1 MMLAVGCGLIH
12 YPIMKNNTA
21 TIWCFLT
28 ALSGAA
34 AADLVC
40 LPEVFNS
47 QYAPKGN
54 LNLGYATKY
63 VERGLAL
70 RDSESDSVFHG
81 ALTGGYALSHESAL
95 IGGVK
100 VDFFVRKGFD
110 HHDESFPL
118 CDEGTV
124 LLQYAARVSDNTVWA
139 VGYQFVHGGL
149 PGFFHSARHHGGR
162 YIFNSQRPEEHS
174 VVLDVHHNFTCLK
187 GLFWDSR
194 TQYSFRWEDGWYF
207 SNTLGYEYEISRCT
221 SAVLDV
227 TWTATCDYF
236 ERNHLNS
243 NGTQGWVFSFS
254 LPMEITEKAEL
265 TPFVSCVLAG
275 NGAEAAGN
283 FYRDSTVVF
292 GINAAYSF

>member
-1 MMLAVGCGLIH
+1 M
-12 YPIMKNNTA
+12 NNKTA
-21 TIWCFLT
+21 TIWCALA
-28 ALSGAA
+28 ALSGSA

-40 LPEVFNS
+40 LPEAFNPEQS
-47 QYAPKGN
+47 REVS
-54 LNLGYATKY
+54 LTLGYATKY

-70 RDSESDSVFHG
+70 RDAETDSVFHG
-81 ALTGGYALSHESAL
+81 ALSGGYALSPKSAL

-100 VDFFVRKGFD
+100 VDFFARKGFD
-110 HHDESFPL
+110 HHDDSSPL

-124 LLQYAARVSDNTVWA
+124 LLQYAARASENTVWA
-139 VGYQFVHGGL
+139 LGYQFVHGGL
-149 PGFFHSARHHGGR
+149 PGYLHSERHHGGR

-174 VVLDVHHNFTCLK
+174 IVLDVHHDFTCLK

-207 SNTLGYEYEISRCT
+207 SNTLGYEYELSKCT
-221 SAVLDV
+221 SAVLEV

-236 ERNHLNS
+236 EHHHLNS

-254 LPMEITEKAEL
+254 LPMELTENAVL

-275 NGAEAAGN
+275 NGADAAGN
-283 FYRDSTVVF
+283 FYRDSTAVF
-292 GINAAYSF
+292 GASLDFTF